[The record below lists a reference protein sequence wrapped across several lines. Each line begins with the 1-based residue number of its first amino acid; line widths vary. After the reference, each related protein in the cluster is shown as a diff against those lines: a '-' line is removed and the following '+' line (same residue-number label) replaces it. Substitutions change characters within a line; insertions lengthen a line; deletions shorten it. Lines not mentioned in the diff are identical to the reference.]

1 MEGGATGGY
10 CQMGNC
16 VIATPP
22 IARMNSEITHAKM
35 GRLIKNWAMEKC
47 LVCAYLPAAD
57 AAAAGADAAAPGAP
71 AAAGA
76 PPAQGTGFTGAP
88 GTIIFWKPSTR
99 TWSPSFRPSRITHWL
114 FW

>member
-10 CQMGNC
+10 CEMGNC

-22 IARMNSEITHAKM
+22 ITRMNSEITHAKM

-76 PPAQGTGFTGAP
+76 APAP
-88 GTIIFWKPSTR
+88 GPGLPGAAGALLFLEA
-99 TWSPSFRPSRITHWL
+99 SPV
-114 FW
+114 